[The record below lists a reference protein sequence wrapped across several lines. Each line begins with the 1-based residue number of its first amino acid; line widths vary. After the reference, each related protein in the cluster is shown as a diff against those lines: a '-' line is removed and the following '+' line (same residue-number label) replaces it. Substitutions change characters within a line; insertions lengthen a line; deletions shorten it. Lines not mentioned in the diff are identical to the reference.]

1 MIVLTVMWSMLVM
14 LLLTK
19 GIGLSIWQ
27 LLIRCHV
34 IIEYTTFTHVLG
46 TIVSVLV
53 AALIM
58 LLPVLL
64 GGNKK

>member
-1 MIVLTVMWSMLVM
+1 M
-14 LLLTK
+14 LLIIAWSFLTMYFLTK

-27 LLIRCHV
+27 LLIRCHI

-58 LLPVLL
+58 LLPVIL